1 MAEFGFT
8 FHSVLYFG
16 TNDCSVAEIFLIR
29 SLKEAKSD
37 LPNKA

>member
-1 MAEFGFT
+1 MAEFGV
-8 FHSVLYFG
+8 HSLIYFG
-16 TNDCSVAEIFLIR
+16 TNDWSVAEILLIR